1 MAKPCRY
8 VTNSTHCVL
17 RTCARS
23 SPTAGNKKTDT
34 PALGVTLLR
43 RISGRE
49 VKRREASPRCF
60 ARRNRAAMLRT
71 PRTACFALVHEVLQP
86 QGTKKRIHPIL
97 GVTLLRRISGREVK
111 RHELSPRCFARRNRA
126 AMLRTPRTA
135 CFALVHEVLQPQSAK
150 RAIHH
155 FGCMALFGAPAENR
169 TPDTLIKSQVLYQ
182 LSYRGVWIYR
192 MDTLIKSQVL
202 YCTESTGKNIFEHYA
217 IT

>member
-1 MAKPCRY
+1 MYAFGIPNLVSPAANVAFRPQTRTCRTAKPCRY
-8 VTNSTHCVL
+8 VTNFTHCVL

-34 PALGVTLLR
+34 PALGV
-43 RISGRE
+43 
-49 VKRREASPRCF
+49 C
-60 ARRNRAAMLRT
+60 
-71 PRTACFALVHEVLQP
+71 
-86 QGTKKRIHPIL
+86 
-97 GVTLLRRISGREVK
+97 LLRRISGREVK

-135 CFALVHEVLQPQSAK
+135 CFALVREVLQPQSAK

-182 LSYRGVWIYR
+182 LSYRGI
-192 MDTLIKSQVL
+192 
-202 YCTESTGKNIFEHYA
+202 
-217 IT
+217 